1 MFTELWHQGAQSNLN
16 DFNLNTALH
25 TLLLLYFIPPAPR
38 NCREG
43 MGWFQGF
50 AELVSSTHM
59 AFYGVF

>member
-25 TLLLLYFIPPAPR
+25 TLLLCNFIPLAPW
-38 NCREG
+38 NYQEG
-43 MGWFQGF
+43 MGWFQEF
-50 AELVSSTHM
+50 TEFISSTHV